1 MATGWGGDGSIVTL
15 LELDDPLLTSL
26 WFVYVVLS
34 EPSVYGEV

>member
-1 MATGWGGDGSIVTL
+1 
-15 LELDDPLLTSL
+15 LDDPLLTSL